1 MTIINNEFDLYM
13 PEVDDILTR
22 ALKEDVGSGDI
33 TTRSTVSAGKKAHG
47 RYIAKECG
55 VVCGLFICERVFA
68 LVGGDVTFTPLVNEG
83 DYVEKGTVIATVEGE
98 ARNILT
104 GERVGLNLLQH
115 LSGIAT
121 NTKKTVDAV
130 AGTNVKVADTRKAT
144 PGLRILEKY
153 AVRVGGG
160 TNHRFNLSDGV
171 LIKDN
176 HIVASGSILGAVAAA
191 RKNVPHTIKIEVEIE
206 TFEQLEEALEAKAD
220 IIMLDNMSAENM
232 KRAVEIINGRALAEA
247 SGNMGDKNAAELLEV
262 AKTGVDIISVGAL
275 THSVHAMD
283 ISLKLL
289 MD

>member
-1 MTIINNEFDLYM
+1 MKNNEFDLYM

-33 TTRSTVSAGKKAHG
+33 TTRSTVPADRRAHG
-47 RYIAKECG
+47 KYIAKESG
-55 VVCGLFICERVFA
+55 VVCGLFICDRVFE
-68 LVGGDVTFTPLVNEG
+68 LVGGDVDFKPLKDDG
-83 DYVEKGTVIATVEGE
+83 DYVEKGEVIAEVSGN

-121 NTKKTVDAV
+121 MTKETVAAV
-130 AGTNVKVADTRKAT
+130 EGTKAKIVDTRKAT

-160 TNHRFNLSDGV
+160 TNHRFNLADGV

-176 HIVASGSILGAVAAA
+176 HIIASGSITNAVASAK
-191 RKNVPHTIKIEVEIE
+191 KNVPHTIKIEVEIE
-206 TFEQLEEALEAKAD
+206 TFPQLEEALAAGAD
-220 IIMLDNMSAENM
+220 IIMLDNMSVTDMA
-232 KRAVEIINGRALAEA
+232 RAVEIVEGKAITEA
-247 SGNMGDKNAAELLEV
+247 SGNMGDKTADELRAV
-262 AKTGVDIISVGAL
+262 ANTGVDIISVGSL

-283 ISLKLL
+283 ISLKLV

>member
-1 MTIINNEFDLYM
+1 MKNNEFDLYL
-13 PEVDDILTR
+13 PEVDDILIR

-33 TTRSTVSAGKKAHG
+33 TTRSTVPADRIAHG
-47 RYIAKECG
+47 RYVAKESG
-55 VVCGLFICERVFA
+55 VICGLFICQRVFA
-68 LVGGDVTFTPLVNEG
+68 LVGGNVDFKPLKSDG
-83 DYVEKGTVIATVEGE
+83 DHVEKGEVIAEVSGN

-121 NTKKTVDAV
+121 MTAKTVAAV
-130 AGTNVKVADTRKAT
+130 KGTNAKIVDTRKAT

-160 TNHRFNLSDGV
+160 TNHRFNLADGV

-176 HIVASGSILGAVAAA
+176 HIVASGSITNAVAAA

-206 TFEQLEEALEAKAD
+206 TFPQLNEAIEAGAD
-220 IIMLDNMSAENM
+220 IIMLDNMSVEDMA
-232 KRAVEIINGRALAEA
+232 RAVEIVAGRAITEA
-247 SGNMGDKNAAELLEV
+247 SGNMGDKTADELLAV
-262 AKTGVDIISVGAL
+262 AKTGVDIISVGSL

-283 ISLKLL
+283 ISLKLT